1 MNAVTDALGLKEF
14 DMPATPSRVWQALQ
28 LNRAAAE

>member
-14 DMPATPSRVWQALQ
+14 NMPATPSRVWGALQ
-28 LNRAAAE
+28 AQR